1 MNRQLI
7 TRQGHENLKKELEH
21 LRKVEVPKNV
31 KAIAEARAH
40 GDLSENAE
48 FHAAKERQSIIS
60 SKINEIEVTLAEV
73 QVVDPL
79 PTPEGRVVFGA
90 KVTVYDLDTDEEVS
104 YQIVGPAESDVN
116 QGRISVTSPLGQS
129 LIGKEE
135 GDEVRCKTPGGIR
148 SLEVVAVD
156 EA

>member
-1 MNRQLI
+1 MNRPLI

-21 LRKVEVPKNV
+21 LRKVEVPNNV

-60 SKINEIEVTLAEV
+60 GKINELELALAEV

-79 PTPEGRVVFGA
+79 PAPNGRVVFGA
-90 KVTVYDLDTDEEVS
+90 VVTVYDLETEEEVT
-104 YQIVGPAESDVN
+104 YQIVGPSESDVN

-148 SLEVVAVD
+148 NLEIVEVKGV
-156 EA
+156 